1 MWTWHDSWIVDDGL
15 VWELACELNETDNIK
30 VAW

>member
-1 MWTWHDSWIVDDGL
+1 
-15 VWELACELNETDNIK
+15 LACELNETDNIK

>member
-1 MWTWHDSWIVDDGL
+1 MFGMIHELSMMGL
-15 VWELACELNETDNIK
+15 VWGLACELNEAGIIK

>member
-1 MWTWHDSWIVDDGL
+1 
-15 VWELACELNETDNIK
+15 LACELNEIGVIK

>member
-1 MWTWHDSWIVDDGL
+1 LT
-15 VWELACELNETDNIK
+15 CELNETDNIK

>member
-1 MWTWHDSWIVDDGL
+1 
-15 VWELACELNETDNIK
+15 LACELNETGIIK